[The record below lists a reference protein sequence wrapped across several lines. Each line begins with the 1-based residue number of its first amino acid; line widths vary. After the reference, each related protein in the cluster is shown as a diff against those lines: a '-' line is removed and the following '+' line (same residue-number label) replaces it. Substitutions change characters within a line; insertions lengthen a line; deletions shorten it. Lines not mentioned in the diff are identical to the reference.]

1 MAIQE
6 SIKDLSYIIIFA
18 DESTALESLG
28 SVALANSGEHDPSE
42 IFCQENI
49 QTQNS
54 FSTFTIIIFFNL
66 I

>member
-6 SIKDLSYIIIFA
+6 STKDLSYMIILA

-28 SVALANSGEHDPSE
+28 SVSLTNTGEHDTSE

-49 QTQNS
+49 QTPNP
-54 FSTFTIIIFFNL
+54 FSIFTIIIF
-66 I
+66 